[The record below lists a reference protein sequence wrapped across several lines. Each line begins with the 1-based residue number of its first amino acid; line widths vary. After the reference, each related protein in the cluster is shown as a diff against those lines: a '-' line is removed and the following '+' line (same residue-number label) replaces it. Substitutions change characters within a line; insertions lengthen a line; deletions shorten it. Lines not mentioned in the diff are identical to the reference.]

1 MPEANGN
8 IAIEFQDVTY
18 RSPEGRAL
26 ISHLY
31 LQVLRGETLVLL
43 GRSGSGKTTTLQLI
57 YEPFGALDPLTR
69 NDIQKEFKSL
79 QQRLNK
85 TVVFVTHDVTEAMLL
100 GTRIALMDEGRLL
113 GVYSP
118 PDFLRSPDPVVS
130 GYVAVLRAGLEIAQ
144 MHKVGLCACWIFCA
158 L

>member
-1 MPEANGN
+1 MRPGLNTFILGECGVQA
-8 IAIEFQDVTY
+8 DVST
-18 RSPEGRAL
+18 AL
-26 ISHLY
+26 P
-31 LQVLRGETLVLL
+31 VC
-43 GRSGSGKTTTLQLI
+43 RSGTSAAAI
-57 YEPFGALDPLTR
+57 DEPFGALDPLTR

-144 MHKVGLCACWIFCA
+144 LQKGGL
-158 L
+158 